1 MNSRLKIGMIDSG
14 IIQAEQ
20 HKITDSAAFIIQNKQ
35 LIQAPAQTDQL
46 GHGTVLWRIIHQAA
60 PAANYYIAQVFQQR
74 LSTTPHQVAAAIEW
88 LIFQK
93 VQLINLSLGLATPSP
108 ILAELCQ
115 QAQAEGIFLI
125 ATNPSCGAPVYPA
138 AYPNMIRVTG
148 DARCQ
153 KGEIAYL
160 NTSHAE
166 FGAHV
171 YSDKENIRGASVAG
185 AYVTAHFAKQ
195 WQSEISHKT
204 WLAHAREN
212 VNYKGVEKVE
222 ERKREEGRRS

>member
-1 MNSRLKIGMIDSG
+1 MNSKLKIGIIDSG
-14 IIQAEQ
+14 IAQTEQ
-20 HKITDSAAFIIQNKQ
+20 HKITSSTAFIIKNKT
-35 LIQAPAQTDQL
+35 LIQAPAQVDQL
-46 GHGTVLWRIIHQAA
+46 GHGTELWRIIHQAA
-60 PAANYYIAQVFQQR
+60 PTADYYTAQVFQQR

-108 ILAELCQ
+108 ILAEFCQ
-115 QAQAEGIFLI
+115 YAQAEGIFLI
-125 ATNPSCGAPVYPA
+125 ATNPACGQAVYPA

-153 KGEIAYL
+153 QGEIAYL
-160 NTSHAE
+160 KTAHAE

-171 YSDKENIRGASVAG
+171 YSDKAEIRGASVAG

-195 WQSEISHKT
+195 WQAGIEQAV
-204 WLAHAREN
+204 WLQEAREN
-212 VNYKGVEKVE
+212 VNYVGVERIEK
-222 ERKREEGRRS
+222 